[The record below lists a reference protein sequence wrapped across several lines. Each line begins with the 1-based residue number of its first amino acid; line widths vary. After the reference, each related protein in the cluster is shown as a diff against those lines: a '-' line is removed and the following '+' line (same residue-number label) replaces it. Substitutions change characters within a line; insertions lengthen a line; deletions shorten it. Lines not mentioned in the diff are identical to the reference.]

1 MGILSYTTSVSIDG
15 YIADANGDFQWGA
28 PDEAVFALHLARMA
42 EVSTEVMGRKTY
54 ELMRY
59 WETYPD
65 GEEAVPG
72 ELEFAHRWKDI
83 DKVVV
88 SSTLTPAELGPEP
101 VRLVPELSLG
111 ELQQIVDSVPDH
123 VEIFG
128 PTTAAPAIR
137 AGMVR
142 DFRFFV
148 VPKMIGGG
156 LRALPD
162 GVHLDLRPA
171 EHRTFDDGT
180 AYLRYLPR

>member
-15 YIADANGDFQWGA
+15 YIADAAGDFQWGA
-28 PDEAVFALHLARMA
+28 PDADVFALHLARMA

-54 ELMRY
+54 ELMRF

-65 GEEAVPG
+65 GEEAIPG
-72 ELEFAHRWKDI
+72 EREFASRWKDI

-101 VRLVPELSLG
+101 VRLIPELGLD
-111 ELQQIVDSVPDH
+111 ELRQIVDSAPGH

-128 PTTAAPAIR
+128 PTTAAAAIR
-137 AGMVR
+137 AGMVE

-148 VPKMIGGG
+148 VPKMVGGG

-162 GVHLDLRPA
+162 DVHFDLRLA
-171 EHRTFDDGT
+171 EHRTFADGT
-180 AYLRYLPR
+180 TYQRYLRH